1 MCPATNIW
9 TSGRFCPVKMYL
21 QQFTKVFLWR
31 LHCKH
36 LTCPPLAALVSDN
49 HCIITA
55 HYGRPLGQAIIF
67 CSCGF
72 YFFLSFFLLF
82 FLAYSQQS
90 QIGWMSTRRR
100 PNILQ
105 RALPHPCP
113 RRYTNYIIMAT
124 LHSRC
129 GHYLYFRP
137 VVCCSFF
144 FFFPLFLA

>member
-49 HCIITA
+49 HCVITA

-72 YFFLSFFLLF
+72 YFFFL
-82 FLAYSQQS
+82 
-90 QIGWMSTRRR
+90 
-100 PNILQ
+100 
-105 RALPHPCP
+105 
-113 RRYTNYIIMAT
+113 
-124 LHSRC
+124 
-129 GHYLYFRP
+129 
-137 VVCCSFF
+137 SFF
-144 FFFPLFLA
+144 FFSSPILSSRRLVGCLPGDGQTSCKERCRILVQGAIQIISLWLPCLADADIIYIFVL